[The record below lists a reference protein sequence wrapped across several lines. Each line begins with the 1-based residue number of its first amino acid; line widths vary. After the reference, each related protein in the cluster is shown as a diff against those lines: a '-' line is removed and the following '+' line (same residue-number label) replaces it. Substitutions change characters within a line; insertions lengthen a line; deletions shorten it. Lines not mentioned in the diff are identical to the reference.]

1 MKIIINESVVEIIED
16 RNIEVITNKLH
27 DLFDQIYNKQLIISQ
42 VLINEIDVTE
52 DVFGYLSS
60 NISNVESITIL
71 TETREAVFENLL
83 IELNDY
89 IPRVLTGLEKT
100 SDHFYGELNP
110 SVWSQFSELTSAFQ
124 WIMKAVE
131 VISYHLKQYPDAQ
144 LNEAVK
150 TYASGIMEN
159 LAEIE
164 QCIENK
170 DYVAVADILKMEISD
185 LLQELLNAV
194 KSKVST

>member
-89 IPRVLTGLEKT
+89 IPRVLTGLEKI

-144 LNEAVK
+144 LSEAVK
-150 TYASGIMEN
+150 TYASGIMKN

>member
-71 TETREAVFENLL
+71 TETIEAVFENLL

-89 IPRVLTGLEKT
+89 IPRVLTGLEKI

-144 LNEAVK
+144 LSEAVK
-150 TYASGIMEN
+150 TYASGIMKN